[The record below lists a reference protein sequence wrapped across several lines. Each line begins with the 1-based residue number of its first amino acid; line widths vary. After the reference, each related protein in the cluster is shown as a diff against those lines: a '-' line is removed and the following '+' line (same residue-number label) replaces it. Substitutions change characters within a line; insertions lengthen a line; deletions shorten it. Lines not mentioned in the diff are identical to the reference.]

1 MKNILFILVIFIYQT
16 VMADENS
23 SDYQTGNKRSST
35 VLNDIYQKSDS
46 NFSDIKIFSKSM
58 LMKIEEDKSSKTRG
72 AADAILYKKWSPSVV
87 LIVTDDALGS
97 GAIISTDGKI
107 ITNWHVIK
115 NSKSIGI
122 IFKPT
127 QEGKAVTKDDVKI
140 AKVIRV
146 DEIADLALIKIES
159 IPNSITPLKLGSET
173 DIGVGLDVHAIGH
186 PKGQSWSYTKGVISQ
201 YRADYSWSTSESS
214 RHKASV
220 IQTQTPINPGNSGG
234 PLILN
239 NGLIVGINSFKS
251 SESEALNF
259 AVSVEEIKKFL
270 SSTKDRI
277 MEKVEKPK
285 CEPKTVFEGRNEKNT
300 ADVIQLDT
308 KCSGKINLVFALP
321 DDKQKPLIMFLHTK
335 SEKIPD
341 GMVLSYKRDF
351 KFWELSFWDDN
362 LTEAWPVVGLHKNG
376 EAVPYKLISREEYE
390 KSVSR

>member
-1 MKNILFILVIFIYQT
+1 MKTLLPILIVLICHASIAEEASFNYK
-16 VMADENS
+16 
-23 SDYQTGNKRSST
+23 TGKASST
-35 VLNDIYQKSDS
+35 VLSKNIHAQPLS
-46 NFSDIKIFSKSM
+46 NFSNIEIFSKSKSI
-58 LMKIEEDKSSKTRG
+58 KIEEDETPKTRG

-97 GAIISTDGKI
+97 GAIISNDGRI

-115 NSKSIGI
+115 NSQSVGV
-122 IFKPT
+122 IFKPA
-127 QEGKAVTKDDVKI
+127 QEGKTVTKDDVKI

-146 DEIADLALIKIES
+146 DEISDLALIKIDS
-159 IPNSITPLKLGSET
+159 IPASITPLKLGSET

-214 RHKASV
+214 NHKASV

-259 AVSVEEIKKFL
+259 AVSVEEIKKLL
-270 SSTKDRI
+270 SSSKDRI
-277 MEKVEKPK
+277 IAKVEKPK

-300 ADVIQLDT
+300 ADIVQLDT
-308 KCSGKINLVFALP
+308 KCLGKINLVFALP

-335 SEKIPD
+335 NEKIPD

-376 EAVPYKLISREEYE
+376 EAVPYKLISRDEYE
-390 KSVSR
+390 KSLSR

>member
-1 MKNILFILVIFIYQT
+1 MKNFILLLIIFISPS
-16 VMADENS
+16 VLAEVNS
-23 SDYQTGNKRSST
+23 SDYLIGQKSSST
-35 VLNDIYQKSDS
+35 ALKDIYQKSDS
-46 NFSDIKIFSKSM
+46 NFSDIKIFSKSK
-58 LMKIEEDKSSKTRG
+58 LIKIEDDKFSKTRG

-97 GAIISTDGKI
+97 GAVISADGKI
-107 ITNWHVIK
+107 ITNWHVVK
-115 NSKSIGI
+115 NSQTVGI
-122 IFKPT
+122 IFKPI

-146 DEIADLALIKIES
+146 DEISDLALLKIDS
-159 IPNSITPLKLGSET
+159 LPASVAPLRLGNET

-201 YRADYSWSTSESS
+201 FRSDYSWSTSESTK
-214 RHKASV
+214 HKASV

-259 AVSVEEIKKFL
+259 AVSVEEVKKL
-270 SSTKDRI
+270 LNSTKDRFLA
-277 MEKVEKPK
+277 KLDKPK
-285 CEPKTVFEGRNEKNT
+285 CEPKTLFEGRNEKNT
-300 ADVIQLDT
+300 ADVFQMDT
-308 KCSGKINLVFALP
+308 NCSGKINLVFALP

-351 KFWELSFWDDN
+351 KFWDLSFWDEN

-390 KSVSR
+390 KSVSK

>member
-1 MKNILFILVIFIYQT
+1 MKILFLILIALICNTLIAEETDLNYKAGKASSTILLKNIYSQ
-16 VMADENS
+16 S
-23 SDYQTGNKRSST
+23 H
-35 VLNDIYQKSDS
+35 S
-46 NFSDIKIFSKSM
+46 NFSNIEIFSKAK
-58 LMKIEEDKSSKTRG
+58 LIKIEEDGTPKTRG

-97 GAIISTDGKI
+97 GAIISNDGRI

-115 NSKSIGI
+115 NSQSVGV
-122 IFKPT
+122 IFKPA

-146 DEIADLALIKIES
+146 DEISDLALLKIDS
-159 IPNSITPLKLGSET
+159 IPASITPLKLGSET

-214 RHKASV
+214 NHKASV

-270 SSTKDRI
+270 SSSKDRTT
-277 MEKVEKPK
+277 EKVKKQK
-285 CEPKTVFEGRNEKNT
+285 CEPRTVFEGRNEKNT
-300 ADVIQLDT
+300 ADIVQLDT
-308 KCSGKINLVFALP
+308 KCIGRINLVFALP
-321 DDKQKPLIMFLHTK
+321 DDKLKPLIMFLHTK

-351 KFWELSFWDDN
+351 KFWELSFWDEN
-362 LTEAWPVVGLHKNG
+362 LTEAWPVVGFHKNG

-390 KSVSR
+390 KTLPK